1 MLYAFWNMFAD
12 DFSSMAFYIGLTMT
26 FILAHR
32 TTTTVASRFRASHS
46 MQWQYVCSLDSWQSQ
61 TPITISYSKPIVH
74 WLARTTMRKDG
85 PDDDGEAASCLYP
98 VMNHSIQQGGNIICN
113 AHLYPLSLKS
123 TVSS

>member
-12 DFSSMAFYIGLTMT
+12 DFTSLVFYIGLTMT

-32 TTTTVASRFRASHS
+32 TTTKVTSRFRAGDA
-46 MQWQYVCSLDSWQSQ
+46 MQWQHVCTLDSWQSH
-61 TPITISYSKPIVH
+61 TPTTVCYSKPIVH

-98 VMNHSIQQGGNIICN
+98 DNQSIQQGGKTNCN
-113 AHLYPLSLKS
+113 AHLYPHSLKS
-123 TVSS
+123 TVLF